1 MLENVL
7 TAFGL
12 KEDSISIQPYGNGLI
27 NNTWKLISNNR
38 EFILQ
43 KVNANVFKSP
53 EDIAFNVVVIGTY
66 LKDHWPDYNFVYPVI
81 TSNGQY
87 LVYD

>member
-7 TAFGL
+7 NAFGL

-27 NNTWKLISNNR
+27 NNTWKLVANNG

-43 KVNANVFKSP
+43 KVNTNVFKSP
-53 EDIAFNVVVIGTY
+53 EYIEFNV
-66 LKDHWPDYNFVYPVI
+66 
-81 TSNGQY
+81 
-87 LVYD
+87 